1 MRSGRSAITV
11 AQLGICIKAWLAHT
25 WNPMSLCHFTPHLPM
40 GLLHG
45 TLTPCMH
52 WAVAKRTIMQT
63 MSKRI
68 VTTTTTR
75 AYHTFKCLFKVA
87 FDVISIAATGRS
99 FSCLLPLSR
108 HQKIMA
114 KRWLHAR
121 RAYPCIFVYM
131 ARSLPY
137 NHLCVDCT

>member
-1 MRSGRSAITV
+1 MRSARSATAM
-11 AQLGICIKAWLAHT
+11 AQLGICIKAWLAHM
-25 WNPMSLCHFTPHLPM
+25 WNPMSLHHFTPHLPM

-45 TLTPCMH
+45 TPTPRMH

-87 FDVISIAATGRS
+87 FDVVSITATGRS

-114 KRWLHAR
+114 KRWRHAR
-121 RAYPCIFVYM
+121 ESP
-131 ARSLPY
+131 SS
-137 NHLCVDCT
+137 CTVHGT